1 MEAPK
6 TKKTRKTRLR
16 KAVKTPETPE
26 TTPAIPAKPKKPN
39 AWTQF
44 VKENISKMKGDTP
57 QMRMKMCS
65 EVYKSNKVK
74 EQKA

>member
-1 MEAPK
+1 MEASK
-6 TKKTRKTRLR
+6 TKKTKKTT
-16 KAVKTPETPE
+16 AVEETQE

-57 QMRMKMCS
+57 QMRMKLCS

>member
-6 TKKTRKTRLR
+6 TKKTKKT
-16 KAVKTPETPE
+16 KAEEETPE

-57 QMRMKMCS
+57 QIRMKMCS

-74 EQKA
+74 EQKS

>member
-6 TKKTRKTRLR
+6 TKKTKKTKAELR
-16 KAVKTPETPE
+16 KSPRDQ
-26 TTPAIPAKPKKPN
+26 PAIPAKPKKPN

-57 QMRMKMCS
+57 QIRMKLCA
-65 EVYKSNKVK
+65 EVYKCNKVK